1 MAGISTLG
9 RRGAVG
15 TLGLAILALLVAS
28 SGNRAGAVIPTPT
41 GFQLDLSPSAR
52 ILDAL
57 DMKRDGD
64 LSNSQYYDIKYD
76 ESCDN
81 PHLRIRARNKP
92 AIMITNFDGDT
103 VGPFASVAPITSFT
117 LAINEGPFIFDDG
130 DVVTDNF
137 TDFIKN
143 TIYTDAGVSITSS
156 TVSPDKKTLTVN
168 FDGLTAGKKAI
179 FNIDLDTT
187 DPDGFLYPD
196 YRMVLCG
203 APFDDAEPTT
213 PATVTATFVNAASP
227 APNSATLTFQLDQ
240 LEDPPAFE
248 NEDIRPY
255 HTLDKMEVKSME
267 IPEPGSVAL
276 GLIGVAALVSR
287 VRRLRAV

>member
-15 TLGLAILALLVAS
+15 TLGLAILASLISS
-28 SGNRAGAVIPTPT
+28 SGNRAGAVVPAPT

-57 DMKRDGD
+57 DMRRDGD
-64 LSNSQYYDIKYD
+64 ITASQYYDIKYD

-92 AIMITNFDGDT
+92 AIMITNFDGAT

-117 LAINEGPFIFDDG
+117 LAINEGPYIFDDG
-130 DVVTDNF
+130 DVLTDNF

-156 TVSPDKKTLTVN
+156 TLSPDKKTLTVN

-179 FNIDLDTT
+179 FNVDLDTT
-187 DPDGFLYPD
+187 DPNAFLYPD

-203 APFDDAEPTT
+203 APLEGEDPTM
-213 PATVTATFVNAASP
+213 PATATATFVNAASP
-227 APNSATLTFQLDQ
+227 APNSVTLTRNLDQ
-240 LEDPPAFE
+240 LEETPEYA
-248 NEDIRPY
+248 NEDIRAY
-255 HTLDKMEVKSME
+255 SDMDKMEVKQLE

-276 GLIGVAALVSR
+276 ALVGVAALVSR
-287 VRRLRAV
+287 VRGRRTA